1 MVVYLLTA
9 VPLAYVFVIL
19 LLEAHV
25 MPARITVV
33 PAVKGAISYA
43 IVVLVMSIL
52 SPIFPLYYR
61 PATIFLHFFMDEL
74 LLPLALLVGCFFLF
88 SRGLWHETRIDR
100 FLGLI
105 AFFAGYY
112 TVAGFVDIFAH
123 AHYFS
128 PYTLFLLPT
137 VRVTL
142 MILVPS
148 GIVAFYEERMF
159 VRYFYIAAAAAGPAL
174 GGLIAMYHVTNVGA
188 VPYLITAGFFVAG
201 IGGGYA
207 MVRLY
212 LPLRI

>member
-9 VPLAYVFVIL
+9 VPLAYVFIVM
-19 LLEAHV
+19 LLEAHG
-25 MPARITVV
+25 MPTRITVV

-43 IVVLVMSIL
+43 IVAIVMSVL
-52 SPIFPLYYR
+52 SPIFPLYYM
-61 PATIFLHFFMDEL
+61 PTTIFLHYFMDEL
-74 LLPLALLVGCFFLF
+74 LLPVALIVGCFFLF
-88 SRGLWHETRIDR
+88 SRSLWHETRIDR
-100 FLGLI
+100 FLGLV

-112 TVAGFVDIFAH
+112 TVAGFVDLFTH

-137 VRVTL
+137 IRVVL

-148 GIVAFYEERMF
+148 GVVAFYEERMF
-159 VRYFYIAAAAAGPAL
+159 TRYLYITAAAAGPAL
-174 GGLIAMYHVTNVGA
+174 GGLIAMYHVTNAGA
-188 VPYLITAGFFVAG
+188 LPYLITAGFFLAG

-212 LPLRI
+212 LPLRF